1 MGKKENK
8 KQIVYKTAEETLIV
22 TDKDVDVTWIEKV
35 NDSLRKDS
43 SRARKDRRYCYRLD
57 IANDKDEW
65 VASHENDPFYNLCRE
80 TPEEERNRLY
90 HAISQLT
97 EVEQRMIDYE
107 YFKGYSHKRIAE
119 MEGVS
124 RQAVEQRLE
133 RIIKKLQEIF

>member
-1 MGKKENK
+1 MEKKEK
-8 KQIVYKTAEETLIV
+8 KQIVYKTVEGTLIV
-22 TDKDVDVTWIEKV
+22 TDDDVDEKWIDKV
-35 NDSLRKDS
+35 NDSFRKDS
-43 SRARKDRRYCYRLD
+43 NRARKDRYYCYRLD

-65 VASHENDPFYNLCRE
+65 VASQEHDPFYNLCRE

-90 HAISQLT
+90 YAISQLSDA
-97 EVEQRMIDYE
+97 EQRMIDYE

-124 RQAVEQRLE
+124 RQAIEQRLE